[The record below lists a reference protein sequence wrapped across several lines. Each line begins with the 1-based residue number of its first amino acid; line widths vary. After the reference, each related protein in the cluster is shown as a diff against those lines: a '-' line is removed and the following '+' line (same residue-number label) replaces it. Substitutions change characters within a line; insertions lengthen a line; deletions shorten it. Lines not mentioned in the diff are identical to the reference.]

1 MTPVI
6 IGFMPTKDP
15 RKQMIRSTA
24 LLIRE
29 RGVEGTSFADVIE
42 HSGAPRGSIYH
53 HFPEGKPE
61 LIEEATRFGS
71 EYIARMLSKDIST
84 REPRSVVR
92 RFAQSWRGL
101 LKDGGFA
108 AGCPL
113 VAVAVD
119 GSHMKAA
126 REAAGD
132 GFERWVDLLT
142 DSFAE
147 RGVDRRRARSVA
159 TLVISSVEGAIVLA
173 RAEQSIAPLDRV
185 TKELDLVVESML
197 DQSA

>member
-1 MTPVI
+1 
-6 IGFMPTKDP
+6 MPTKDP